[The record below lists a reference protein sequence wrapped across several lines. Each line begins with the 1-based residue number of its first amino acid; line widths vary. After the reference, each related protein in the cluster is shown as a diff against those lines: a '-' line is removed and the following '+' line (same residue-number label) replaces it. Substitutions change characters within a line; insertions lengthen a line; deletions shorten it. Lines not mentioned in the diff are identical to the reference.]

1 MPANNLNLEESI
13 RSFDG
18 SAIAGQ
24 GKQFTEIT
32 VLPEKLTALA
42 MFLRDNPEMCFD
54 FPVCLSGVD
63 YGVDLGVVYHLRST
77 KHNRTIVVKTR
88 ISDRQNPTLESVTG
102 IWPGAEY
109 HEREIFD
116 LFGIRFTNHPDLR
129 RLFLDDSDGYPLR
142 KDYSDDVNIVTK

>member
-1 MPANNLNLEESI
+1 MSADNLNLEESI

-18 SAIAGQ
+18 DAIVTG

-32 VLPEKLTALA
+32 VHPEKLMALA
-42 MFLRDNPEMCFD
+42 MFLRDNSEMGFD
-54 FPVCLSGVD
+54 FPACVSGVD
-63 YGVDLGVVYHLRST
+63 YGNDLGVVYHLRST

-88 ISDRQNPTLESVTG
+88 VSDRQNPVVESVTPV
-102 IWPGAEY
+102 WPGAEY

-129 RLFLDDSDGYPLR
+129 RLFLDNSDGYPLR